1 MLSIGGVVSPT
12 YVSVNN
18 AGLVNSNLPHVSVN
32 NFATGIVSPPSPVP
46 LGYMLVRKITYD
58 PLVGFGSIYVKE
70 KIPVVNQT
78 NVHNNVVHQTVVQPV
93 VQPIVQPVVQ
103 PVVRSVVQPIVQ
115 PVVRSVVQP
124 VVRSVIQPVV
134 QPVVRSVVQQPLIVQ
149 QQVVQPPLITS
160 EEIRKP
166 ISLNQP
172 NYLLN
177 PNVKAIW
184 DKASRKN

>member
-1 MLSIGGVVSPT
+1 MFPIGGVVSPT

-18 AGLVNSNLPHVSVN
+18 AGLVNSNLPYVSVN

-78 NVHNNVVHQTVVQPV
+78 NAHNNVVHQPVVQPV

-124 VVRSVIQPVV
+124 IV
-134 QPVVRSVVQQPLIVQ
+134 QPVVRSVIQQPLIVQ

-160 EEIRKP
+160 EEIRRP

>member
-18 AGLVNSNLPHVSVN
+18 AGLVNSNLPYVSVN

-70 KIPVVNQT
+70 KIPVVNQK
-78 NVHNNVVHQTVVQPV
+78 NVHNKHHNVVHQPVVHQPV

-103 PVVRSVVQPIVQ
+103 PVIQ

-124 VVRSVIQPVV
+124 VVRSVVQPVV